1 LENKMTTE
9 TPKHVPHV
17 TPTTPVTNTSAKVA
31 PAHTTP
37 KAKVSPNV
45 IQPSPTPETLVAEP
59 KQPNRPLH
67 STPDD
72 TARRDA
78 RARGYS
84 IGPNEPAATIKVKN
98 IHTIALNLEA
108 GIIQPGATGLAT
120 EAEVS
125 NLLDQY
131 LERL

>member
-9 TPKHVPHV
+9 APKHVPPV
-17 TPTTPVTNTSAKVA
+17 TTPTAKVA
-31 PAHTTP
+31 PTHTTP

-45 IQPSPTPETLVAEP
+45 IQPSPTPETLASEP

-84 IGPNEPAATIKVKN
+84 IGPNEPPATIKVKN

-108 GIIQPGATGLAT
+108 GIIQPGQTGLAT

-131 LERL
+131 LEKA